1 MRDLTTFPRVGVLG
15 MWNTE
20 RSSFFSRNLFQEPV
34 ENLTP
39 DSLHGNSISFTLA
52 VILGKKR
59 IWALGRGEKNS
70 ILFFNAQTLLPQSLC
85 FSLFQMFIWSYHWFI
100 WNFYLFAK
108 YSRLLLTGNN
118 RFYYFFLF
126 YILHPFYTQSQTIFL
141 NWQNFLKNSNFSKV
155 SERT

>member
-39 DSLHGNSISFTLA
+39 DSLHGNSISFALA

-59 IWALGRGEKNS
+59 IWAKIPSFFQCTDSSPS
-70 ILFFNAQTLLPQSLC
+70 IFVFLAFPR
-85 FSLFQMFIWSYHWFI
+85 MFIWSYHWFI
-100 WNFYLFAK
+100 WNFHFIFICK
-108 YSRLLLTGNN
+108 IFEITFNRKQSILL
-118 RFYYFFLF
+118 FFLF
-126 YILHPFYTQSQTIFL
+126 YILHAIPNDLLDLAKLLEEF
-141 NWQNFLKNSNFSKV
+141 
-155 SERT
+155 

>member
-108 YSRLLLTGNN
+108 YSRLLLTFEIIDFTIF
-118 RFYYFFLF
+118 FYF
-126 YILHPFYTQSQTIFL
+126 IFYTLFTHNPKRSSWIGKTSWRILIF
-141 NWQNFLKNSNFSKV
+141 QK
-155 SERT
+155 